1 MQPIALWGG
10 CSHWLLGLKLQRRE
24 SLDFLGTS
32 FIPVSLSPAA
42 DSAGSAPEPRLGM
55 QWLPPLLSS
64 WHPCMAYGTPAWHM
78 AALLSS
84 WHICTV
90 LAHLH
95 GAGTCAWHLPLL
107 PSSWQD
113 PAATT
118 VTGREREGGGG
129 CSLFPIPRPPSWAL
143 PRSEPSTSSHLLPF
157 PHLVSFLGENY
168 VIGSRADT
176 EGCPVPRLAPS
187 FVTSPGPLGTSHPPL
202 GPGDLEVAL
211 LFGSAAV
218 RRLNSAPVL
227 GI

>member
-1 MQPIALWGG
+1 MWGTTKNWPRQRQSPGSLLLLNREILGIRIYFFPCRYAGSSNVQPIALWGS

-84 WHICTV
+84 WHICTM

-95 GAGTCAWHLPLL
+95 GAGTCAWHLPPL
-107 PSSWQD
+107 PSPWQD

-118 VTGREREGGGG
+118 VTGREEGAVPF
-129 CSLFPIPRPPSWAL
+129 SPDPPAGPCLAL
-143 PRSEPSTSSHLLPF
+143 SPAQAHT
-157 PHLVSFLGENY
+157 SFL
-168 VIGSRADT
+168 
-176 EGCPVPRLAPS
+176 
-187 FVTSPGPLGTSHPPL
+187 SP
-202 GPGDLEVAL
+202 AL
-211 LFGSAAV
+211 CHFWV
-218 RRLNSAPVL
+218 R
-227 GI
+227 IT